1 MRPTKKP
8 QTLLCSGVW
17 GLGDKRLAVSYSRM
31 VDATLSLALSR
42 FTSVFGMGTGGS
54 NSLWPPGK
62 AVSRAGAGHGRGG
75 PVRCAG
81 RHSGKGVCSRTARAR
96 SRGPGVPDGEGVC

>member
-1 MRPTKKP
+1 
-8 QTLLCSGVW
+8 
-17 GLGDKRLAVSYSRM
+17 M

-62 AVSRAGAGHGRGG
+62 AGSRAGRGTDG
-75 PVRCAG
+75 GSRAVRVCTRERGFVVEAVEHSRPGGAG
-81 RHSGKGVCSRTARAR
+81 R
-96 SRGPGVPDGEGVC
+96 

>member
-1 MRPTKKP
+1 M
-8 QTLLCSGVW
+8 
-17 GLGDKRLAVSYSRM
+17 GDKRLAVSYSRM

-75 PVRCAG
+75 RCGARVGTRERGFAVERIGQGLEARGCRTVR
-81 RHSGKGVCSRTARAR
+81 VC
-96 SRGPGVPDGEGVC
+96 VL